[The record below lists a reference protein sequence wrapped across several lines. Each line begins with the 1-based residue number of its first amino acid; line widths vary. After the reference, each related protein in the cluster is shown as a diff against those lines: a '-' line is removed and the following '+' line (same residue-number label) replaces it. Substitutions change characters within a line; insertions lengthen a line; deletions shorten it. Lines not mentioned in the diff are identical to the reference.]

1 MSFKEY
7 ASKNY
12 VLEKL
17 ASLGS
22 PVTSWNDL
30 TDKPFGEGDVLY
42 RFGQEDI
49 IETTG
54 RFAKINNEP
63 ANYEETFFER
73 TYILYSEDGSVLQ
86 TGQLFNKFTF
96 PDYPGV
102 YGVPIEINVSDL
114 TYCIYVVAEDNTEL
128 FGSTLSK
135 GIWVDSSFV
144 DPSEEGIYLT
154 EIIDLDKTLDEK
166 YIPKT
171 IARVT
176 DILTSWND
184 LADKPFEDGR
194 KIYEWIAGKEYPSA
208 GELVKISNDAPDMSA
223 FIDGKVA
230 IEGIFEGEP
239 ISQEMPIEED
249 EIYEIGVGAFVVMD
263 AIIVITVDS
272 FENNGYT
279 LTKGIWTMDFAQLG
293 VPYTRVS
300 VSAKGALKTIEDKFI
315 PSTIARVKDVESML
329 GRVVYVEWD
338 VNNEYEIAPDPAGD
352 ALVKLSDEVPNS
364 ADLIGASMSI
374 IYEMD
379 GEIKTET
386 ADFPPDYITTTD
398 YGYVLG
404 NVENP
409 AFYFITAESAVVA
422 ETTLTTG
429 IWTQNLAKIQGYL
442 NFKIYKNPV
451 IPKIFTAQVGQAIV
465 VKSVDEN
472 GKPVEWEAVDMPD
485 ASAPKTEFILNS
497 STEGSAKKFKITIDD
512 DGVLTATEVVE

>member
-30 TDKPFGEGDVLY
+30 TDKPFGRGDVLY

-49 IETTG
+49 IETIG

-63 ANYEETFFER
+63 ANYEETFLRR
-73 TYILYSEDGSVLQ
+73 TYILYSEGGSVLQ
-86 TGQLFNKFTF
+86 TGQIFNQFTF

-102 YGVPIEINVSDL
+102 YAVEIEIGGVSSS
-114 TYCIYVVAEDNTEL
+114 IYVVAEDNTEL

-135 GIWVDSSFV
+135 GIWVNSSFV
-144 DPSEEGIYLT
+144 DPAEYGIYLT
-154 EIIDLDKTLDEK
+154 EIIDLDKTIDEK
-166 YIPKT
+166 YIPDT

-184 LADKPFEDGR
+184 LADKPFGDGR
-194 KIYEWIAGKEYPSA
+194 KIYEWVAGKEYPTV
-208 GELVKISNDAPDMSA
+208 GESVKLSNDTPDKSA
-223 FIDGKVA
+223 FIGGKIG
-230 IEGIFEGEP
+230 IEAIFEGETMY
-239 ISQEMPIEED
+239 QEMPIEE
-249 EIYEIGVGAFVVMD
+249 EGIYELAPGAFVVME
-263 AIIVITVDS
+263 AIIVVTADS
-272 FENNGYT
+272 FENNGT
-279 LTKGIWTMDFAQLG
+279 LTKGIWTVDFSQLG
-293 VPYTRVS
+293 APFVRVS
-300 VSAKGALKTIEDKFI
+300 ITINGSLKTIEDKFI
-315 PSTIARVKDVESML
+315 PDTIARIKDVESML
-329 GRVVYVEWD
+329 GQVVYVEWD

-404 NVENP
+404 SVENP
-409 AFYFITAESAVVA
+409 AFYFITVESAVVA
-422 ETTLTTG
+422 ETTLTRG
-429 IWTQNLAKIQGYL
+429 IWTQNLAKVQGYL

-451 IPKIFTAQVGQAIV
+451 IPKIFTAQVGQTIV
-465 VKSVDEN
+465 VKAVDEN
-472 GKPVEWEAVDMPD
+472 GRPVEWEAVDLPTGG
-485 ASAPKTEFILNS
+485 AGSGLPPVTEADN
-497 STEGSAKKFKITIDD
+497 GK
-512 DGVLTATEVVE
+512 VLTVVNGVWTAVALPNAEEASF